1 MPAAAAHLQLRRS
14 NDCAR
19 RPGTA
24 DSASP
29 SSPDTPVVTPPELSG
44 GCLCGAIR
52 YHIAGAPLFVGQ
64 CYCKDCQKATGTG
77 HSTVVGV
84 LETQLSVEGTPAVHA
99 SVGGSGRRVRRHF
112 CPACAGRL
120 YTAAD
125 SAGPV
130 HMVQAG
136 SLDEPN
142 AVTPTVA
149 IFVKDAL
156 NWDRIDP
163 TMTKFDHVPPN
174 PPTT

>member
-1 MPAAAAHLQLRRS
+1 M
-14 NDCAR
+14 
-19 RPGTA
+19 
-24 DSASP
+24 
-29 SSPDTPVVTPPELSG
+29 TPLEFSG

-52 YHIAGAPLFVGQ
+52 YRITGAPVFVGQ

-84 LETQLSVEGTPAVHA
+84 LETQLSLAGEPAVHT
-99 SVGGSGRRVRRHF
+99 SIGGSGGQVRRHF
-112 CPACAGRL
+112 CPQCAGRL

-130 HMVQAG
+130 RMVQAG

-156 NWDRIDP
+156 SWDQIDP
-163 TMTKFDHVPPN
+163 AVTKFDHLPPS
-174 PPTT
+174 PPTS